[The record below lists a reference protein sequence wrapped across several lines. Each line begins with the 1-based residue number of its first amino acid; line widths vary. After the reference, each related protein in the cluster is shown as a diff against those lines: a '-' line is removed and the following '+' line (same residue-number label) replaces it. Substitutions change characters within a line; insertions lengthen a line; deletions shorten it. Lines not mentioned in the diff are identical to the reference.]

1 MIMSSKKLALFRFV
15 KRRFLLVVFF
25 SWVLVLLAY
34 SHASKK
40 VLSQLESQKNSNM
53 KKESNMKSNGV
64 PIEITSQNKEEI
76 TRRMARDAEMIR
88 KICSTNTTVSKT
100 SATFLKKHP
109 RVAVD
114 HYFMDIDRNM
124 GYCINAKV

>member
-1 MIMSSKKLALFRFV
+1 MSSKKLKLFKFV
-15 KRRFLLVVFF
+15 KRGFLLVVF
-25 SWVLVLLAY
+25 SLWVLVLLAY

-40 VLSQLESQKNSNM
+40 VSSQGESQKNSNM
-53 KKESNMKSNGV
+53 RKESNMKSNGG
-64 PIEITSQNKEEI
+64 PIEI

-88 KICSTNTTVSKT
+88 KICTPNTTVSKT